1 MFARDRADPRPT
13 TPAGLV
19 LAELAARLLLR
30 CRAAL
35 PCPASGPGQPG
46 PLAGRRSRVNDERE
60 LAILAVHVRGLDGM
74 CIGCRAWWSRLAPY
88 PCWQVEWATSRQA
101 RVITARF
108 LRVRA

>member
-1 MFARDRADPRPT
+1 M
-13 TPAGLV
+13 
-19 LAELAARLLLR
+19 
-30 CRAAL
+30 
-35 PCPASGPGQPG
+35 
-46 PLAGRRSRVNDERE
+46 NDERE